1 MPYYK
6 LSEYLK
12 KRFNCRVHKITV
24 DAGFSCPNID
34 GTLSKNGCIFCDN
47 YSFSPPVRTKN
58 IPLAKQIEEGME
70 YGRRRY
76 KAEKFIVY
84 FQPYSNTYAPVNIL
98 KERYDTVKNFPDIVG
113 ISIGTRPDCIDEEK
127 LSLIQGYTER
137 YEVWIEYGLQ
147 SIHDRTLKLINRNHT
162 YIDFLK
168 AVEMTKG
175 RNIKICA
182 HIIIGLP
189 GETKED
195 ILETARECG
204 RLKLDGIKIHP
215 LYIVKGT
222 ALEKMFNSGK
232 YQPLGFD
239 RYIEIASEFIGYLPP
254 ETVIHR
260 FTADC
265 PEEVLVGPLWIRE
278 KQKIIRCLEEY
289 MLSKGLFQGYLL
301 AKTG

>member
-6 LSEYLK
+6 FSDYLK
-12 KRFNCRVHKITV
+12 KRFGCRVHKITV

-58 IPLAKQIEEGME
+58 IPLTKQIEEGIE
-70 YGRRRY
+70 YGKRRY

-84 FQPYSNTYAPVNIL
+84 FQPYSNTYAPVDIL
-98 KERYDTVKNFPDIVG
+98 KERYDVAKNFPDIVG

-162 YIDFLK
+162 YRDFLK
-168 AVEMTKG
+168 AVERTKG

-195 ILETARECG
+195 ILETAKECG

-239 RYIEIASEFIGYLPP
+239 RYIEIAAEFIGYLPP

-289 MLSKGLFQGYLL
+289 MLGKGLFQGYLL
-301 AKTG
+301 ANTD

>member
-6 LSEYLK
+6 FSDYLK
-12 KRFNCRVHKITV
+12 KRFGCRVHKITV

-58 IPLAKQIEEGME
+58 IPLTKQIEEGIE
-70 YGRRRY
+70 YGKRRY

-84 FQPYSNTYAPVNIL
+84 FQPYSNTYAPVDIL
-98 KERYDTVKNFPDIVG
+98 KERYDVAKNFPDIVG

-168 AVEMTKG
+168 AVERTKG

-195 ILETARECG
+195 ILETAKECG

-239 RYIEIASEFIGYLPP
+239 RYIEIAAEFIGYLPP

-289 MLSKGLFQGYLL
+289 MLGKGLFQGYLL
-301 AKTG
+301 ANTD